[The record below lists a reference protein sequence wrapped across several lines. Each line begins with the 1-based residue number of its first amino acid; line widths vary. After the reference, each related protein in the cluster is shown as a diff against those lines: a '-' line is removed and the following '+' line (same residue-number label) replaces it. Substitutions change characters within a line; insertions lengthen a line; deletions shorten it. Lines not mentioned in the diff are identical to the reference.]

1 MATRIDE
8 DRSPESVTVVRGD
21 TAMLV
26 CTVINIGDKSVG
38 ITLFY
43 GTVLVFFFKRTSS
56 AWFKMV
62 HNLLIDWRVF
72 IFLFRKLRF
81 LFHNSVSPFWEN
93 TTIEDKT
100 FFKRKSRITHESYI
114 RQSMVPLWIE
124 FINGWSLSVSFY
136 FTMKEGHLILGI
148 V

>member
-43 GTVLVFFFKRTSS
+43 GTVLVLFFKSPSVKRTSS
-56 AWFKMV
+56 A
-62 HNLLIDWRVF
+62 
-72 IFLFRKLRF
+72 
-81 LFHNSVSPFWEN
+81 
-93 TTIEDKT
+93 
-100 FFKRKSRITHESYI
+100 
-114 RQSMVPLWIE
+114 
-124 FINGWSLSVSFY
+124 
-136 FTMKEGHLILGI
+136 
-148 V
+148 

>member
-43 GTVLVFFFKRTSS
+43 GTVLVFPRVLPSKERR
-56 AWFKMV
+56 V
-62 HNLLIDWRVF
+62 HDSKWY
-72 IFLFRKLRF
+72 
-81 LFHNSVSPFWEN
+81 
-93 TTIEDKT
+93 TI
-100 FFKRKSRITHESYI
+100 Y
-114 RQSMVPLWIE
+114 
-124 FINGWSLSVSFY
+124 
-136 FTMKEGHLILGI
+136 
-148 V
+148 